1 MNVLIYPNLMLWID
15 ITFFCLI
22 KQKTMFP
29 IWFKYFLFSFWDYC
43 VMIFHARICVAIGF
57 QLWVRKDSMQLNLNY
72 SPTSWMKWKWKHTA
86 SNCYALVCIQVR
98 RCIWLLL
105 GDALEHIFILM
116 EFYLDRKK
124 YSHHS
129 NIVFQI
135 YILQNIL
142 MGDNLF
148 GTLYHHLTKLIH

>member
-1 MNVLIYPNLMLWID
+1 MLWID
-15 ITFFCLI
+15 IYFLSYGTNNHVSYLIQIFFC
-22 KQKTMFP
+22 
-29 IWFKYFLFSFWDYC
+29 FLFGIIVLWYFMRVY
-43 VMIFHARICVAIGF
+43 VAIGF

-105 GDALEHIFILM
+105 GDALEHIFILI

-124 YSHHS
+124 YLHRS
-129 NIVFQI
+129 NIGFQI
-135 YILQNIL
+135 YVLKNIL
-142 MGDNLF
+142 MG
-148 GTLYHHLTKLIH
+148 GR